1 MTVSSID
8 KELIRYFVQ
17 LSESQK
23 KSLLQM
29 IKAFIKSDEEHESPI
44 SVEQYNRE
52 LDEAMI
58 RINEGNFTTLE
69 GLQKEMQEFPGIRI

>member
-17 LSESQK
+17 LSEPQK

-44 SVEQYNRE
+44 SIEQYNKE
-52 LDEAMI
+52 LDDAMI

-69 GLQKEMQEFPGIRI
+69 ELQKEMRSW